1 MLTVGLTGGIGSGKS
16 EAAQCFKELGVAVID
31 ADAIAHQLTQAGTEP
46 FNEIV
51 RLFGDSIVNTNGGLD
66 RAKLAD
72 IVFHDHA
79 KKQQLEDIIHPQVR
93 QQIRDFKHAH
103 SSEAYIIV
111 VIPLLIESGQSDL
124 VDRILVVHANE
135 SVRIKRVAARDARSN
150 QQITSIIQSQAS
162 DADREA
168 AANDNLD
175 NNGTLDDLRK
185 SVMQI
190 HHKYSLDSG

>member
-31 ADAIAHQLTQAGTEP
+31 ADAIAHQLTQAGTDT
-46 FNEIV
+46 FNEII

-72 IVFHDHA
+72 IVFHDHG
-79 KKQQLEDIIHPQVR
+79 KKQQLEAIIHPQVR
-93 QQIRDFKHAH
+93 QQIRDFKRAH
-103 SSEAYIIV
+103 SSEPYIIV

-124 VDRILVVHANE
+124 VDRILVVHADE
-135 SVRIKRVAARDARSN
+135 SVRIKRVAARDARSD
-150 QQITSIIQSQAS
+150 QQIISIIQSQAS

-190 HHKYSLDSG
+190 HHKYSSDSG